1 VEAWQEHSHHEQQPR
16 PPHDDSV
23 EPLTLAQRIEA
34 ALTDWREELDT
45 RFGETTARHSSDNP
59 SLTLEDRCLLMALAV
74 WQSAHMPQVT
84 RSANR
89 LQELIESSSTDTAAL
104 SPVHSVFASRG
115 LRRRIKDV
123 GADVDTRDVVVFDRP
138 TYGRAVLEYVWDNY
152 DVMREPLI
160 SWLVGTAV
168 EASPEDRAVNVLT
181 DLTVRHG
188 TVEYLDRLGKIAG
201 GVRPDVLG
209 TVMDSAV
216 RNEHIGR
223 LAWSMLY
230 RWAAQRDYAPV
241 VIAVCRRILAEP
253 DLTTSAAKMA
263 MVRLRRVAQ
272 SSGDKDIRRQV
283 LASLEELS
291 WQPAVTARLVAEVG
305 NWQQNKGSAHSGSL
319 AFLALMTVVDSGGKP
334 WLTATPPPD
343 IDIVRAMQDLLGD
356 PTTAEELIP
365 RLTAWIRSCADDPDA
380 YAQLR
385 NQLLPALRGHNMFQA
400 GMSLMQ
406 ELRDIST
413 THGTSVADD
422 FYQHLVDPRLR
433 TVFPMPGDAA

>member
-1 VEAWQEHSHHEQQPR
+1 
-16 PPHDDSV
+16 
-23 EPLTLAQRIEA
+23 
-34 ALTDWREELDT
+34 
-45 RFGETTARHSSDNP
+45 
-59 SLTLEDRCLLMALAV
+59 
-74 WQSAHMPQVT
+74 
-84 RSANR
+84 
-89 LQELIESSSTDTAAL
+89 
-104 SPVHSVFASRG
+104 
-115 LRRRIKDV
+115 
-123 GADVDTRDVVVFDRP
+123 
-138 TYGRAVLEYVWDNY
+138 
-152 DVMREPLI
+152 MREPLI